1 MYAARKSGG
10 LSPPSPPPPNILVLR
25 AWYILHISMIKYML
39 TEIEIAK
46 FNFWS
51 SY

>member
-10 LSPPSPPPPNILVLR
+10 LSPPSPPPNILVLR

>member
-1 MYAARKSGG
+1 MLREKVGACP
-10 LSPPSPPPPNILVLR
+10 LPPPPPNILVLR

-51 SY
+51 SF